1 MISFVVPAHN
11 EEKYLAATLAS
22 IHEAARTVGERYE
35 IVVVDDSST
44 DATAAIAQAAL
55 ARVERVEKRKIAA
68 VRNAGAR
75 VAQGEVLIFVDADTR
90 IDAAVVAAALAALRD
105 GAVGGGAGVAMDE
118 QAPAWTHRVMF
129 FLLPVFYLMKWA
141 AGCFLFCR
149 RDAFE
154 AAGGFDETYYA
165 AEEIHMSQALKRHGR
180 FVILRERVITSSR
193 KAQDHS
199 AWSLLWLMVRLVAR
213 SPLGVKDRKHA
224 GFWYDVR
231 R

>member
-1 MISFVVPAHN
+1 MISFIVPAYN
-11 EEKYLAATLAS
+11 EEKYVGPTLAS
-22 IHEAARTVGERYE
+22 IHESARAVGEPYE

-68 VRNAGAR
+68 VRNAGAL
-75 VAQGEVLIFVDADTR
+75 VARGDVLIFVDADTR
-90 IDAAVVAAALAALRD
+90 IGAPVLEAALQALRD
-105 GAVGGGAGVAMDE
+105 GAVGGGSGVAMDE
-118 QAPAWTHRVMF
+118 DAPAWTHRVMF
-129 FLLPVFYLMKWA
+129 FLLPFFYVMKWA

-180 FVILRERVITSSR
+180 FVILRERVVTSSR
-193 KAQDHS
+193 KAKDRS
-199 AWSLLWLMVRLVAR
+199 PWSLLWLMVRLVAR

-224 GFWYDVR
+224 AFWYDVHR
-231 R
+231 